1 MKLLSAF
8 VSVALSF
15 GVVTAV
21 QAEAQIKEVCKE
33 IIGKDGKPMKDAK
46 GKPVEKCTKIKV
58 HKKVEGEKVPDNK
71 KK

>member
-1 MKLLSAF
+1 MKLLAAILSIA
-8 VSVALSF
+8 SSF
-15 GVVTAV
+15 GIVTAV